1 MCSENPFVSA
11 HHFFKTS
18 VTGVHDRAFFLL
30 ERFIMNKNG
39 KDKTMR
45 SRGFLAAKPDN
56 PVKKI

>member
-1 MCSENPFVSA
+1 MCSENPFVA
-11 HHFFKTS
+11 HIIFFKTS

-30 ERFIMNKNG
+30 ERFIMNKKR

-45 SRGFLAAKPDN
+45 SRAFLAAKPDN